1 MKIRR
6 VVMGHDP
13 AGRSAVLADEAV
25 EPVTLGLFP
34 PGTAIH
40 RVWELDGPPTLPVRD
55 LPPSPVGT
63 PFFPGP
69 GGIRFGFL
77 TVPPGMT
84 YEPPAGADLEG
95 GLAEMEQKMPGLAT
109 SFDPARPG
117 MHTTATA
124 DFIVAVSGEGR
135 METDDG
141 VEVRLS
147 AGDCLIQNG
156 TAHAWFNDGP
166 EPFVVAF
173 ALFGAVVS

>member
-13 AGRSAVLADEAV
+13 EGRSVVLADEAV
-25 EPVTLGLFP
+25 EPVTLSLFP

-40 RVWELDGPPTLPVRD
+40 RAWELDGPPALPVTD
-55 LPPSPVGT
+55 VPPSPVGT

-69 GGIRFGFL
+69 GGIRCGFL
-77 TVPPGMT
+77 TVPPGMS
-84 YEPPAGADLEG
+84 YEPPAGVDLQAAM
-95 GLAEMEQKMPGLAT
+95 AEMEEKMPGLAS
-109 SFDPARPG
+109 SFDPSRPG
-117 MHTTATA
+117 MHTTATT
-124 DFIVAVSGEGR
+124 DFIVVVAGEGR
-135 METDDG
+135 MQTDDG

-166 EPFVVAF
+166 EPLVVAF
-173 ALFGAVVS
+173 TLFGAMAS